1 MTVIHVTLLLPIGSS
16 FLLGHVGTSSSS
28 FLNNRLWFLRVS
40 KCTATHVMPAHLFL
54 IQEAGHILW
63 NFENEHIIIALM
75 LGPSLCLYVYKILC
89 ARIIELIFY
98 HTCNLCTSLRTYA
111 IKAMSCGFSGGKQVI
126 NAASTKNTVEFVY
139 SRQQKIYNFLP

>member
-1 MTVIHVTLLLPIGSS
+1 MTVIHVTPLLPIGSS

-40 KCTATHVMPAHLFL
+40 KCTAMHVMPAHLFL
-54 IQEAGHILW
+54 IQEAEHILW
-63 NFENEHIIIALM
+63 NWLNHIILALM

-89 ARIIELIFY
+89 ARVIELIY
-98 HTCNLCTSLRTYA
+98 HTCHLCTSLRTYG

-126 NAASTKNTVEFVY
+126 NAASAKNRSQVCLF
-139 SRQQKIYNFLP
+139 

>member
-40 KCTATHVMPAHLFL
+40 KCTAMHVMPAHLFL

-63 NFENEHIIIALM
+63 NFEIIKSHYFSLHAGTVSLFICLQNIVCENNRTY
-75 LGPSLCLYVYKILC
+75 LPYLPSLHFLKDLWDKSNVMWFLRGQTSDKRCQYKKHSRVCL
-89 ARIIELIFY
+89 F
-98 HTCNLCTSLRTYA
+98 
-111 IKAMSCGFSGGKQVI
+111 
-126 NAASTKNTVEFVY
+126 
-139 SRQQKIYNFLP
+139 